1 MLCVDGMIV
10 IEVIIPA
17 SSFALLPLS
26 LVHEFDPDFEL
37 VLFPSEIFFSIEAFF
52 LFLVTSFLDIN

>member
-1 MLCVDGMIV
+1 MIV